1 MRALCEASYNH
12 IFTCYKSPQ
21 MYAPERTDYILTTT
35 LELGYV
41 SLTLFVLLSVR
52 SLG

>member
-1 MRALCEASYNH
+1 MRALCEARYNH

-21 MYAPERTDYILTTT
+21 MYAPEGTDYILTAT

-41 SLTLFVLLSVR
+41 SPTLFVLLSIL